1 MLYIHFTFCFQ
12 FPRTSEE
19 WSEISNK
26 FGQKH
31 QFYNCLGAID
41 GKHIAIRKP
50 ENTGSAYYNYKGFY
64 SIVLLAV
71 VDANKQFVMVDA
83 GINGRI
89 SDGGVMFYSKFG
101 ELFEQNRL
109 NLPEPN
115 CLPNTNVRFPFVFV
129 ADEAFALHQNLLKP
143 YTLKL
148 PLTREQLE
156 YNRRVSRARVVVEN
170 AFGILASRF
179 GVFQKAICLEPKKA
193 ATIVIASC
201 YLHNFLSTH
210 NNQTYSS
217 LEDSSTSEPLVSLRG
232 NTHRNSS
239 QMAKNTRNMFCD
251 YFNNDGKL

>member
-1 MLYIHFTFCFQ
+1 
-12 FPRTSEE
+12 
-19 WSEISNK
+19 
-26 FGQKH
+26 
-31 QFYNCLGAID
+31 
-41 GKHIAIRKP
+41 
-50 ENTGSAYYNYKGFY
+50 
-64 SIVLLAV
+64 
-71 VDANKQFVMVDA
+71 MVDA

-179 GVFQKAICLEPKKA
+179 GVFQKAICLEPKK
-193 ATIVIASC
+193 SC
-201 YLHNFLSTH
+201 YNCYRELLFTQLFVNSQQSNLLFLRR
-210 NNQTYSS
+210 Q
-217 LEDSSTSEPLVSLRG
+217 
-232 NTHRNSS
+232 
-239 QMAKNTRNMFCD
+239 
-251 YFNNDGKL
+251 